1 MKRHPLTIAFILSF
15 LLVLACAGVVLAN
28 FLDVAGG
35 GMGHASA
42 KEGIVRLDAGLTQTS
57 VFADGEGTLG
67 LALTLTCDEL
77 PMNSAAERNVDLVVV
92 LDRSGSMA
100 GRKIVDARRAVVELL
115 SALGPGDRF
124 ALVSYAN
131 DVTVHNT
138 LSPVTGQTRPT
149 LTAMARSLQAG
160 GGTNLSGGMVAG
172 MELLA
177 HKGYQPT
184 FNPRM
189 GKVILISD
197 GHANQGVTDPLALG
211 GMAARSFGSDFTV
224 TTVGVGVDYNE
235 HLMGVIADYGG
246 GNYYFLEN
254 PSLFADLFLEELSLT
269 RAVAARNLEIGI
281 PLPQGVT
288 LLDAAGYPVEMRGRT
303 VVLRPGSLRS
313 GQERT
318 FFLTLGLERGIEQRY
333 VLSGITASYQHEDK
347 ASSVDLDQPLV
358 FQSVGD
364 NKAAVASIDTA
375 LWEQQTMQEDY
386 NKLREEVSRDLVNG
400 NKEAALGKI
409 TRYENEKR
417 MLNAHVGSEVVAN
430 NLDTDVVK
438 LKENV
443 EDSLAPSAPLMVRK
457 QAAKA
462 MQSESYD
469 LRRAKMK

>member
-1 MKRHPLTIAFILSF
+1 MKRHPLTIAFMFSIF
-15 LLVLACAGVVLAN
+15 LVLACAGVVLAN
-28 FLDVAGG
+28 LLDVVGG
-35 GMGHASA
+35 SRGHSFA
-42 KEGIVRLDAGLTQTS
+42 KEGIVQLDAGLTQTS
-57 VFADGEGTLG
+57 VFAGGDGTLG
-67 LALTLTCDEL
+67 LALTLTCDQMS
-77 PMNSAAERNVDLVVV
+77 MNTSAKRNVDLVVV

-100 GRKIVDARRAVVELL
+100 GRKIEDARRAIVELL

-131 DVTVHNT
+131 DVTVHGT
-138 LSPVTGQTRPT
+138 LSPVTWQTRSM
-149 LTAMARSLQAG
+149 LTAMTRSIQAG

-172 MELLA
+172 MELLTR
-177 HKGYQPT
+177 KGDRPM

-211 GMAARSFGSDFTV
+211 GMAAHSFRSNFTI

-235 HLMGVIADYGG
+235 QLMGVIADYGG

-254 PSLFADLFLEELSLT
+254 PALFADLFLEELSLT
-269 RAVAARNLEIGI
+269 RAVAARNLEIKI
-281 PLPQGVT
+281 PLPKGVT
-288 LLDAAGYPVEMRGRT
+288 LLSAAGYPVEMSGRT

-318 FFLTLGLERGIEQRY
+318 FFLTLSLERGIEQRY
-333 VLSGITASYQHEDK
+333 VLSGITASYQHGDK
-347 ASSVDLDQPLV
+347 ISSIELDQPLV

-364 NKAAVASIDTA
+364 SKAAVASIDTA

-386 NKLREEVSRDLVNG
+386 NKLREEVSRDLANG
-400 NKEAALGKI
+400 DKDAALGKI
-409 TRYENEKR
+409 TLYENEKR
-417 MLNAHVGSEVVAN
+417 MLNAHVGSKVVAD
-430 NLDTDVVK
+430 NLDTDMVK
-438 LKENV
+438 LKEAV
-443 EDSLAPSAPLMVRK
+443 ENSLALTASPMARK

-469 LRRAKMK
+469 QRRAKMK